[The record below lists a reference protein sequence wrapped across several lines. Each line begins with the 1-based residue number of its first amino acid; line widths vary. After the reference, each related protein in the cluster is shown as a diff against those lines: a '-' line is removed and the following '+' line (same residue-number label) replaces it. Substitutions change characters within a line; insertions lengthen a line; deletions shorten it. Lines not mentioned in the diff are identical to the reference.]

1 MEAFAGWV
9 WPTLLYIGGIAA
21 AADALWQGRT
31 AQGTA
36 AWVLALVLFPL
47 GALPVY
53 LFFGS
58 RRFRGYRRA
67 RRKKDTR
74 LAQRQRQI
82 RKTLNDAEL
91 SPDKTTLPLKRLFR
105 VPMLDGN
112 DTELLING
120 HETFNAIL
128 NTVRTARHTVCVQ
141 FYTFRDDALGQ
152 CFADVLCQKAAEGVR
167 IYLLYDEIGSGG
179 LDKKFIKQMTDVGIE
194 VSRFNPLKLRNR
206 TNINFRNHRKLV
218 IIDDHITFVGGH
230 NVGIEYLGKDPEIG
244 HWRDTHMRVSGPV
257 SLAFQLS
264 FSEDWMWATGDAP
277 LLRWEQP
284 QIMGK
289 RKVMCINPS
298 PADYYDSGSLFFT
311 HMINTAKER
320 CWIVSPY
327 FVPDQNVYAALQLA
341 GLRGVDVRIILPGV
355 SDNWMVAQ
363 ANRSYVASLQKAQV
377 QFYTYEP
384 GFLHQKVMLVDDE
397 WSCVSSANLDNRS
410 LRINFEIGALIK
422 DKEFA
427 DEIEAM
433 MLDDLEHCRPTHVD
447 QRWWKQLLARLLR
460 LIAPVL

>member
-1 MEAFAGWV
+1 MEVFAWWV
-9 WPTLLYIGGIAA
+9 WPILLYIGGIAA

-36 AWVLALVLFPL
+36 AWVLALILMPL
-47 GALPVY
+47 VALPVY

-67 RRKKDTR
+67 RRKKDSR

-82 RKTLNDAEL
+82 RKILTEAEL
-91 SPDKTTLPLKRLFR
+91 SPDATTLPLQRLFR

-112 DTELLING
+112 DTQLLING
-120 HETFNAIL
+120 HDTFNAIL
-128 NTVRTARHTVCVQ
+128 NTVRKAQHTVCVQ

-152 CFADVLCQKAAEGVR
+152 CFSDVLCQKAAEGVR
-167 IYLLYDEIGSGG
+167 VYLLYDEIGSGG
-179 LDKKFIKQMTDVGIE
+179 LDKSFIKKMTDAGIE

-218 IIDDHITFVGGH
+218 IIDDHTTFVGGH

-264 FSEDWMWATGDAP
+264 FSEDWMWATGDTP
-277 LLRWEQP
+277 DLRWEQP
-284 QIMGK
+284 QVMGK

-341 GLRGVDVRIILPGV
+341 GLRGADVRIILPGI

-377 QFYTYEP
+377 QFYTYTP
-384 GFLHQKVMLVDDE
+384 GFLHQKVLLVDDE

-427 DEIEAM
+427 AEIEAM
-433 MLDDLEHCRPTHVD
+433 MLDDLDHCIPTHVD

>member
-1 MEAFAGWV
+1 MEAFAWWV
-9 WPTLLYIGGIAA
+9 WPILIYTGGFIA

-36 AWVLALVLFPL
+36 AWVLALILMPAI
-47 GALPVY
+47 ALPFY

-67 RRKKDTR
+67 RRRKDTR
-74 LAQRQRQI
+74 LAQRQRLI
-82 RKTLNDAEL
+82 RNALNHALLNTNEI
-91 SPDKTTLPLKRLFR
+91 TQPLQRLFR
-105 VPMLDGN
+105 IPMLDGN
-112 DTELLING
+112 STELLING
-120 HETFNAIL
+120 HNTFNAIL
-128 NTVRTARHTVCVQ
+128 NTARTARHTICVQ

-152 CFADVLCQKAAEGVR
+152 RFADVLCEKASEGVR

-179 LDKKFIKQMTDVGIE
+179 LKDSFIRQMTDAGIE

-218 IIDDHITFVGGH
+218 IIDDHTTFVGGH

-244 HWRDTHMRVSGPV
+244 HWRDTHMRVSGPA

-264 FSEDWMWATGDAP
+264 FSEDWLWATGNEP
-277 LLRWEQP
+277 MLRWEAP
-284 QIMGK
+284 QVMGSK
-289 RKVMCINPS
+289 KVMCINPS

-311 HMINTAKER
+311 HMINSARKR
-320 CWIVSPY
+320 CWLVSPY
-327 FVPDQNVYAALQLA
+327 FVPDQTVYAALQLA
-341 GLRGVDVRIILPGV
+341 GLRGVDVRIILPGI

-363 ANRSYVASLQKAQV
+363 ANRSYVSSLQKAQV
-377 QFYTYEP
+377 QFYTYTP
-384 GFLHQKVMLVDDE
+384 GFLHQKVMLIDDE

-410 LRINFEIGALIK
+410 LRINFEIGALIQ
-422 DKEFA
+422 DREFA
-427 DEIEAM
+427 SEIESM
-433 MLDDLEHCRPTHVD
+433 MLDDLSECEPTHVD

>member
-1 MEAFAGWV
+1 MEAFAWWV
-9 WPTLLYIGGIAA
+9 WPILLYIGGIAA

-277 LLRWEQP
+277 QLRWEQP

>member
-1 MEAFAGWV
+1 
-9 WPTLLYIGGIAA
+9 
-21 AADALWQGRT
+21 
-31 AQGTA
+31 
-36 AWVLALVLFPL
+36 
-47 GALPVY
+47 
-53 LFFGS
+53 
-58 RRFRGYRRA
+58 
-67 RRKKDTR
+67 
-74 LAQRQRQI
+74 
-82 RKTLNDAEL
+82 
-91 SPDKTTLPLKRLFR
+91 
-105 VPMLDGN
+105 
-112 DTELLING
+112 
-120 HETFNAIL
+120 
-128 NTVRTARHTVCVQ
+128 
-141 FYTFRDDALGQ
+141 
-152 CFADVLCQKAAEGVR
+152 
-167 IYLLYDEIGSGG
+167 
-179 LDKKFIKQMTDVGIE
+179 
-194 VSRFNPLKLRNR
+194 
-206 TNINFRNHRKLV
+206 
-218 IIDDHITFVGGH
+218 
-230 NVGIEYLGKDPEIG
+230 
-244 HWRDTHMRVSGPV
+244 
-257 SLAFQLS
+257 
-264 FSEDWMWATGDAP
+264 
-277 LLRWEQP
+277 
-284 QIMGK
+284 
-289 RKVMCINPS
+289 MCINPS

>member
-1 MEAFAGWV
+1 MEAFAWWV
-9 WPTLLYIGGIAA
+9 WPILLYIGGIAA

-141 FYTFRDDALGQ
+141 FYTFRDDALS
-152 CFADVLCQKAAEGVR
+152 L
-167 IYLLYDEIGSGG
+167 I
-179 LDKKFIKQMTDVGIE
+179 
-194 VSRFNPLKLRNR
+194 
-206 TNINFRNHRKLV
+206 
-218 IIDDHITFVGGH
+218 HI
-230 NVGIEYLGKDPEIG
+230 
-244 HWRDTHMRVSGPV
+244 
-257 SLAFQLS
+257 
-264 FSEDWMWATGDAP
+264 
-277 LLRWEQP
+277 
-284 QIMGK
+284 
-289 RKVMCINPS
+289 
-298 PADYYDSGSLFFT
+298 
-311 HMINTAKER
+311 
-320 CWIVSPY
+320 
-327 FVPDQNVYAALQLA
+327 
-341 GLRGVDVRIILPGV
+341 
-355 SDNWMVAQ
+355 
-363 ANRSYVASLQKAQV
+363 
-377 QFYTYEP
+377 
-384 GFLHQKVMLVDDE
+384 
-397 WSCVSSANLDNRS
+397 
-410 LRINFEIGALIK
+410 
-422 DKEFA
+422 
-427 DEIEAM
+427 
-433 MLDDLEHCRPTHVD
+433 
-447 QRWWKQLLARLLR
+447 
-460 LIAPVL
+460 

>member
-1 MEAFAGWV
+1 
-9 WPTLLYIGGIAA
+9 
-21 AADALWQGRT
+21 
-31 AQGTA
+31 
-36 AWVLALVLFPL
+36 
-47 GALPVY
+47 
-53 LFFGS
+53 
-58 RRFRGYRRA
+58 
-67 RRKKDTR
+67 
-74 LAQRQRQI
+74 
-82 RKTLNDAEL
+82 
-91 SPDKTTLPLKRLFR
+91 
-105 VPMLDGN
+105 MLDGN
-112 DTELLING
+112 ETELLING

>member
-1 MEAFAGWV
+1 MEAFAWWV
-9 WPTLLYIGGIAA
+9 WPILLYIGGIAA

-277 LLRWEQP
+277 QLRWEQP

-433 MLDDLEHCRPTHVD
+433 MLDDLENCRPTHVD